1 MKYIEVRKGED
12 FSLFGTLLRLV
23 RFEGS
28 SVVLYDIRKKKNFT
42 YGFDALQRI
51 VRRGGY
57 KIIREDGENGQTNKL
72 ERQEVGTPTGPE
84 QQRGEQLAD
93 HIGPLGGL

>member
-23 RFEGS
+23 CFEGS

-51 VRRGGY
+51 VTGGGY
-57 KIIREDGENGQTNKL
+57 KIIREDGENEG
-72 ERQEVGTPTGPE
+72 
-84 QQRGEQLAD
+84 
-93 HIGPLGGL
+93 

>member
-23 RFEGS
+23 CFEGN
-28 SVVLYDIRKKKNFT
+28 SVVLYDIRNKKNFI
-42 YGFDALQRI
+42 YGFDALQRT

-57 KIIREDGENGQTNKL
+57 TIIRED
-72 ERQEVGTPTGPE
+72 
-84 QQRGEQLAD
+84 
-93 HIGPLGGL
+93 